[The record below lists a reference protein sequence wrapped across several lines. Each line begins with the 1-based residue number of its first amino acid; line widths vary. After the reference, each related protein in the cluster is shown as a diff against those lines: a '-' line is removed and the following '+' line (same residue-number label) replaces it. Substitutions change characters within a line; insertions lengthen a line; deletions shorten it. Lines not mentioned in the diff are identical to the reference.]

1 MLLCLKG
8 MRFLFFLLL
17 TVSFASCAQHS
28 QNIPKTK
35 SDSSVLDTAY
45 FAAGCFWCVEAI
57 FESIEG
63 VEEVISGYTGGQT
76 ANPTYKEVC
85 SGTTGHAE
93 AIMIVYNKKSVPYDT
108 LLSAFFSSHDP
119 STLNQQGPDVGTQY
133 RSAIFYSTSAE
144 KQLIEKCISQLLEKK
159 VFNEIT
165 TEVSPF
171 VKFWEAEIYHQDF
184 EANNPYN
191 FYIQNVSI
199 PRFEKF
205 KQKFKGK
212 LK

>member
-1 MLLCLKG
+1 MRCL
-8 MRFLFFLLL
+8 FLLL
-17 TVSFASCAQHS
+17 FAFSFVSCAQHS
-28 QNIPKTK
+28 QNSIKIK

-63 VEEVISGYTGGQT
+63 VDEVVSGYTGGQT
-76 ANPTYKEVC
+76 SNPTYKEVC

-93 AIMIVYNKKSVPYDT
+93 AIMIVYNHKIVPYDT

-133 RSAIFYSTSAE
+133 RSAVFYTSNAE
-144 KQLIEKCISQLLEKK
+144 KQLTEKYINQLIQNKIFEA
-159 VFNEIT
+159 VT

-171 VKFWEAEIYHQDF
+171 EKFWEAEIYHQDF
-184 EANNPYN
+184 EVNNPYN

-205 KQKFKGK
+205 KRKFKGK